1 MQWVFFALGLVSS
14 GAIALVLS
22 DCLRTTLRMRRM
34 AREAELQRESVT
46 AQDFSSD
53 MVRQRTGADDA
64 RGDVAC
70 GSGVSARVKPLDA
83 ATRLGET
90 PTSNDLRAAYCAR
103 CRRVAFLGES
113 ILCPAC
119 DELRKSQ
126 SREDAKKG
134 GAR

>member
-1 MQWVFFALGLVSS
+1 VIPAWLQWVFFALGLVSLH
-14 GAIALVLS
+14 AIALVLS
-22 DCLRTTLRMRRM
+22 DCLRTTLRLRRM

-70 GSGVSARVKPLDA
+70 GSGVSDSQSVTAFVTESG
-83 ATRLGET
+83 TR
-90 PTSNDLRAAYCAR
+90 RAAYCAR
-103 CRRVAFLGES
+103 CRRVAFLAGS
-113 ILCPAC
+113 ILCPGC
-119 DELRKSQ
+119 DELRK
-126 SREDAKKG
+126 G

>member
-1 MQWVFFALGLVSS
+1 MIPEWLQWVFLGLGLVSS

-22 DCLRTTLRMRRM
+22 DCLRTTLRLRRM
-34 AREAELQRESVT
+34 AREAARS
-46 AQDFSSD
+46 DFSSD

-70 GSGVSARVKPLDA
+70 GSGVTAPQEVTRVGQ
-83 ATRLGET
+83 R
-90 PTSNDLRAAYCAR
+90 RADYCAR
-103 CRRVAFLGES
+103 RRGVAFLGAS